1 MVFQT
6 AHLISVMPNL
16 SAAALVNLRLALII
30 IAIALILGTALTI
43 LRSLKIAP
51 VNAVIDVLISFIR
64 GTPLLVQIFIFYYA
78 LPNAGLDLSAEVAGV
93 LAISFNSAVFV
104 SEIMRGSLP
113 TIDPGQIEAATAL
126 GLRRHVIWLRVIL
139 PQLFRRTLPVLI
151 NESTIVVKGTA
162 LLSVITVV
170 DVLRTAQQIA
180 SSTFRPFETLV
191 GAAIVFLVINLAVS
205 FVGMTLE
212 ARLAARRM

>member
-6 AHLISVMPNL
+6 AHLISVMPAL
-16 SAAALVNLRLALII
+16 GAAALVNLRLAVFI
-30 IAIALILGTALTI
+30 IALALILGTALTI
-43 LRSLKIAP
+43 LRSFKIAS
-51 VNAVIDVLISFIR
+51 VNTVIDVFISFIR

-78 LPNAGLDLSAEVAGV
+78 LPRTGLDLSAEVAGV

-104 SEIMRGSLP
+104 SEILRGSLP

-126 GLRRHVIWLRVIL
+126 GLRRHVIWIKVIL
-139 PQLFRRTLPVLI
+139 PQVFRRTLPVLI

-180 SSTFRPFETLV
+180 SSSFRPFETLV
-191 GAAIVFLVINLAVS
+191 GAAIVFLAINLIVS
-205 FVGMTLE
+205 FAGMALE